1 MRLDMIM
8 EFEDRYMRYPLYLH
22 YKGVMEKAMSKHQS
36 ITPQLLKEKTRFCT
50 FVVSNGKADE
60 LTSAVF

>member
-1 MRLDMIM
+1 
-8 EFEDRYMRYPLYLH
+8 
-22 YKGVMEKAMSKHQS
+22 MEKAMSKHQS